1 VSSVDG
7 LFGARS
13 AALDAA
19 APAWPE
25 SFVHLRRVDSTQR
38 LARRFADALA
48 QDDEKPRPA
57 AFVAFE
63 QTAGK
68 GRLGNRWASPAG
80 RGLYVSWLAPLDAA
94 TALLPLRVG
103 ARLAG
108 ALAGFSHV
116 PVRLKW
122 PNDLLLEGRKA
133 GGILISTFRGGGGAT
148 LAAIGLGLNLD
159 EVEDVADLRAGR
171 IAGLSW
177 IDALRVAST
186 AIHDALGDRG
196 EAELEAIE
204 RLLVHRRGE
213 TLRFRSG
220 ERRIE
225 GSYEGLDDQGRIRV
239 GVGGRVESFAS
250 GEVIEE

>member
-1 VSSVDG
+1 LSGGD
-7 LFGARS
+7 LFAARS
-13 AALDAA
+13 GLLDQAAI
-19 APAWPE
+19 AWPE

-48 QDDEKPRPA
+48 TDDEAPRA
-57 AFVAFE
+57 TAFVAFE

-80 RGLYVSWLAPLDAA
+80 RGLYASWLAPLDA
-94 TALLPLRVG
+94 TSALLPLRVG
-103 ARLAG
+103 ARLA
-108 ALAGFSHV
+108 AAFAGFSHA

-122 PNDLLLEGRKA
+122 PNDLLLEGRKT
-133 GGILISTFRGGGGAT
+133 GGILISTFRGGAATT

-159 EVEDVADLRAGR
+159 DVDDAPDLRAGR
-171 IAGLSW
+171 IAGLAW
-177 IDALRVAST
+177 IDALRVAS
-186 AIHDALGDRG
+186 AAVREALEDRG
-196 EAELEAIE
+196 EADLDAIE

-220 ERRIE
+220 DRRVE
-225 GSYEGLDDQGRIRV
+225 GSYEGLDEQGRIRV
-239 GVGGRVESFAS
+239 GSGGRVESFAS